1 MGTWNQQYRSDTN
14 ARSKDKIPKTSG
26 EDDGLIQLN
35 VYKDYDLIKN
45 FFLKSNIL
53 ILYFII

>member
-1 MGTWNQQYRSDTN
+1 MGTRNQQYRSDTN

-45 FFLKSNIL
+45 FF
-53 ILYFII
+53 